1 MRSMVKP
8 LFLHRPM
15 DWTVIWFIRNNG
27 ENLMFQWLPFTITW
41 SVSIKIMF
49 KKSHLVR
56 FHL

>member
-41 SVSIKIMF
+41 SVSIKMF
-49 KKSHLVR
+49 KKSHLVKL
-56 FHL
+56 HL

>member
-15 DWTVIWFIRNNG
+15 DWTAIWFIRNNG

-41 SVSIKIMF
+41 SVSIKML

-56 FHL
+56 LHL